1 MPRRFNTCGEPA
13 GKGGAVDPGADRST
27 AYRGAA
33 FIGAVTILYLAFLAA
48 TGQVA
53 QLVDA
58 LRAVQAPW
66 LLAACASMLLYLVLG
81 VAAYAVAVWCDP
93 ASPVGVRD
101 LVSVEA
107 SGIFFGNLTP
117 MMVGSTPAQIYRLTK
132 AGQSVGEAGA
142 VQFTR
147 FMVYQ
152 FGLVAWSALLMA
164 FRLPFFI
171 DRCGDIALLCAA
183 AFGMH
188 TCILGG
194 ILAVGL
200 LPGPIAR
207 AARAA
212 IDLAARLGAPASRT
226 EAWRAFVDREVE
238 SFSHTFRTA
247 AGHVGSMAATVAIT
261 ILQLAFFYL
270 VPLLLMLAF
279 GRSGVDV
286 LTVMAA
292 SSFVQLLSS
301 AVPLPGGTGGRRGR
315 VRAVSRRIL
324 RPCRPRRLSDVEAH
338 HLHRADD
345 RRGAPSWTEEHGRRE
360 RPDARRASA
369 RRASRRS
376 GRVVPAVFRPFRT
389 APFRGQAR
397 GSRPHSP
404 SIGRG
409 PAVPCGTAGPR
420 HADRP

>member
-13 GKGGAVDPGADRST
+13 GKGGAVDHGADRST

-33 FIGAVTILYLAFLAA
+33 FIGAVAILYLAFLAA

-171 DRCGDIALLCAA
+171 ERCGDIALLCAA

-188 TCILGG
+188 ACILGG

-212 IDLAARLGAPASRT
+212 IDLAARLGAPLR
-226 EAWRAFVDREVE
+226 
-238 SFSHTFRTA
+238 
-247 AGHVGSMAATVAIT
+247 
-261 ILQLAFFYL
+261 
-270 VPLLLMLAF
+270 VPRRG
-279 GRSGVDV
+279 GRSW
-286 LTVMAA
+286 TAR
-292 SSFVQLLSS
+292 SS
-301 AVPLPGGTGGRRGR
+301 P
-315 VRAVSRRIL
+315 SRIR
-324 RPCRPRRLSDVEAH
+324 
-338 HLHRADD
+338 
-345 RRGAPSWTEEHGRRE
+345 
-360 RPDARRASA
+360 SA
-369 RRASRRS
+369 RRRAMWVPWRPRLPSRSSSSRSSTSCRCCSCSRS
-376 GRVVPAVFRPFRT
+376 G
-389 APFRGQAR
+389 
-397 GSRPHSP
+397 
-404 SIGRG
+404 
-409 PAVPCGTAGPR
+409 
-420 HADRP
+420 DRASTS

>member
-13 GKGGAVDPGADRST
+13 GKGGAVDHGADRST

-33 FIGAVTILYLAFLAA
+33 FIGAVAILYLAFLAA

-171 DRCGDIALLCAA
+171 ERCGDIALLCAA

-188 TCILGG
+188 ACILGG

-301 AVPLPGGTGGRRGR
+301 AVLLPGGTGGAEGGFALFLGGFFGPAAPAAYLTWRLITFIAPTIAAAPLFGLRSTGGASVRMRAARLLGGHRG
-315 VRAVSRRIL
+315 V
-324 RPCRPRRLSDVEAH
+324 
-338 HLHRADD
+338 
-345 RRGAPSWTEEHGRRE
+345 RGASSQPSSDPSVRHRFEVKRGVR
-360 RPDARRASA
+360 D
-369 RRASRRS
+369 
-376 GRVVPAVFRPFRT
+376 RT
-389 APFRGQAR
+389 ALR
-397 GSRPHSP
+397 
-404 SIGRG
+404 
-409 PAVPCGTAGPR
+409 
-420 HADRP
+420 